1 MYNMIKK
8 LNKNILIAK
17 LMDDEEDS
25 NYISINE
32 SYVSNNKYLTY
43 RHWYRSFTEIER
55 PYFGLGVLLKVNL
68 SPSMSIIKFYNIR
81 VI

>member
-17 LMDDEEDS
+17 LIDDEEDS

-32 SYVSNNKYLTY
+32 SYVANNKYLTY
-43 RHWYRSFTEIER
+43 RHWYRSFTEIKR
-55 PYFGLGVLLKVNL
+55 PYFGLEVLLKVNL
-68 SPSMSIIKFYNIR
+68 SPSMSIVNCYNIR